1 MRRLR
6 NSSRRPGNDL
16 MRRVSSRFRHNES
29 GATAIEFAAVAGPF
43 FAFIFGLI
51 GIAFYFFIMNSV
63 EKGMDQTS
71 RLIRTG
77 QAKES
82 QMTVD
87 EFKSAICNNAG
98 QWIRCEK
105 LQVFVNRFPTWAE
118 VNPNPCVDSQKN
130 VIVNSSPGD
139 AKISESAGEASEIV
153 IVTSC
158 YKWDLAAK
166 IPFLSLGN
174 LSDGSLMMQAA
185 TAFRVE
191 PHDK

>member
-1 MRRLR
+1 MRVFGRHILRLSGWR
-6 NSSRRPGNDL
+6 AQS
-16 MRRVSSRFRHNES
+16 FRTDER
-29 GATAIEFAAVAGPF
+29 GATAVEFAAVAAPF

-51 GIAFYFFIMNSV
+51 GIAFFFFIMNSV

-82 QMTVD
+82 GMTVD
-87 EFKSAICNNAG
+87 EFKNGICNKAG
-98 QWIRCEK
+98 YWIKCDK
-105 LQVFVNRFPTWAE
+105 LQVFVNRFASWSE
-118 VNPNPCVDSQKN
+118 VAASPCVDSSKN
-130 VIVNSSPGD
+130 VVVNSTPGSS
-139 AKISESAGEASEIV
+139 KISEAAGNASEIV

-166 IPFLSLGN
+166 IPIIPLGN
-174 LSDGSLMMQAA
+174 MSDGSLMMQAA

>member
-1 MRRLR
+1 MRVFGRHCHALSAWR
-6 NSSRRPGNDL
+6 AQT
-16 MRRVSSRFRHNES
+16 FRKDDR

-51 GIAFYFFIMNSV
+51 GIAFYFFITNSV

-82 QMTVD
+82 GMTVD
-87 EFKSAICNNAG
+87 EFKSAICSKAG
-98 QWIRCEK
+98 YWIKCDK
-105 LQVFVNRFPTWAE
+105 LQVFVNRFATWSDVKAS
-118 VNPNPCVDSQKN
+118 PCVDSNKN
-130 VIVNSSPGD
+130 VVVNSTPGGS
-139 AKISESAGEASEIV
+139 KISEAAGNASEIV

-158 YKWDLAAK
+158 YKWDLAAS
-166 IPFLSLGN
+166 IPIIPLGN
-174 LSDGSLMMQAA
+174 MSDGSLMMQAA